1 MPRDPRLA
9 ESGVL
14 TENVTVK
21 ESPGLVVSITIA
33 FTGATAGARC
43 YLRDGTD
50 GAAPVAVPFV
60 LGASNGTIT
69 KEWPEGKLFETGI
82 YWDNGPAAPDTVFAE
97 LTFK

>member
-33 FTGATAGARC
+33 FAEAVAGAKC

-50 GAAPVAVPFV
+50 GAAPVEGLFV
-60 LGASNGTIT
+60 LGSANGTIT
-69 KEWPEGKLFETGI
+69 KEWPKGKQFDTGI
-82 YWDNGPAAPDTVFAE
+82 YWDNGPAAPGTVFAE